1 MMNKSELIDAVADA
15 TEMGKGQAGLV
26 VEAVLDTITNAL
38 VSGETVSLIGFGS
51 FSVKERAART
61 GRDPRSGQSIE
72 IKASKNPVFKAGK
85 GLKDAV
91 K

>member
-1 MMNKSELIDAVADA
+1 MNKSELIDAVADA